1 MTLDPSIS
9 QVLQQGTVI
18 PAHPLALTEARQL
31 DEERQRLLTQYY
43 MASGAGGVA
52 VGVHTTQFEIRNPGI
67 DLYETVLRL
76 AAAEIDSAQLKRP
89 FIKVA
94 GICGPT
100 EQAIKEAELA
110 VKYGYH
116 IGLVSNGG
124 IANYSEAELIERTKA
139 IGAII
144 PVFGFYLQPAAGGRL
159 LSYEFW
165 RTLADIPTV
174 KAIKIAA
181 FNRYQTIDVVRA
193 VCDSDRRNE
202 ITLYTGNDDNIIADL
217 LTTYR
222 FEVNG
227 EIVEKRFMGGLLGH
241 WAFWTERAV
250 ALLNDVKQCIG
261 NNYAGAEK
269 LLTKGIA
276 TTDINAVVFDAKNS
290 FHGCIPGIHEIL
302 RRQGLLK
309 GDWCLNPKEQLSAGQ
324 MGEIDRIYHTYPGF
338 NDDQFVN
345 TFLGEKEKVFQA

>member
-1 MTLDPSIS
+1 MTLDTPIS
-9 QVLQQGTVI
+9 DLLQQGTVI

-52 VGVHTTQFEIRNPGI
+52 VGVHTTQFEIRDPGI

-100 EQAIKEAELA
+100 EQAINEAELA

-139 IGAII
+139 IGKII
-144 PVFGFYLQPAAGGRL
+144 PIFGFYLQPAAGGRL

-165 RTLADIPTV
+165 RALADLPSV

-227 EIVEKRFMGGLLGH
+227 GIVEKRFMGGLLGH

-250 ALLNDVKQCIG
+250 ALLSEIKQCIA

-269 LLTKGIA
+269 LLTRGIA

-324 MGEIDRIYHTYPGF
+324 MEEIDRIYHAYPEF
-338 NDDQFVN
+338 TDDQFVK
-345 TFLGEKEKVFQA
+345 TFLGEKEKVLQL